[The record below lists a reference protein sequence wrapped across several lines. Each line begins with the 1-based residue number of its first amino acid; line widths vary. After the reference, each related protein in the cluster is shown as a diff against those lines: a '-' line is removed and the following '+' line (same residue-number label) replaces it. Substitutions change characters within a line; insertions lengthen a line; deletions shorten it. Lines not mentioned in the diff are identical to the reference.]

1 MINNILKKIEKA
13 NEVQN
18 VELGKHEVELGALQ
32 DLEKKVEQ
40 FANENKQVVDL
51 IKSLD
56 SVKSKFKVLDKK
68 IASDFTKLRDESEKL
83 FKQASDLGI
92 ETKIPFQLGAKVA
105 KLYGE
110 NWDMDAINFLRK

>member
-13 NEVQN
+13 NEVQK
-18 VELGKHEVELGALQ
+18 VELEKHEVDLGALQ

-40 FANENKQVVDL
+40 FATENKQVVDL

>member
-1 MINNILKKIEKA
+1 MSLNDILKKISQPEKTELA
-13 NEVQN
+13 KHEI
-18 VELGKHEVELGALQ
+18 ELGSIQ
-32 DLEKKVEQ
+32 DLEKRVEQ
-40 FANENKQVVDL
+40 FASENKQVVDL

-56 SVKSKFKVLDKK
+56 SVKSKFKQLDKK
-68 IASDFTKLRDESEKL
+68 IASDFKLLRDDSEKL

>member
-1 MINNILKKIEKA
+1 MNTRKTVYNKLFTEKA
-13 NEVQN
+13 ELSTHEI
-18 VELGKHEVELGALQ
+18 ELGSIQ
-32 DLEKKVEQ
+32 DLEKRVQQ
-40 FANENKQVVDL
+40 FGLENNQVVEL

-56 SVKSKFKVLDKK
+56 VVKSKFKQLDKK
-68 IASDFTKLRDESEKL
+68 IASDFKLLRDDSEKL

>member
-1 MINNILKKIEKA
+1 MRDNILKDIYLNNK
-13 NEVQN
+13 
-18 VELGKHEVELGALQ
+18 VELSAIDVELGALQ
-32 DLEKKVEQ
+32 DLEKRVEQ
-40 FANENKQVVDL
+40 FALENKQVVDL

-56 SVKSKFKVLDKK
+56 SVKNKFKQLDKK
-68 IASDFTKLRDESEKL
+68 ISGDFKLLRDDSEKL

-110 NWDMDAINFLRK
+110 NWDMDAISFLRK

>member
-1 MINNILKKIEKA
+1 MNTRKIIYNKLFTE
-13 NEVQN
+13 N
-18 VELGKHEVELGALQ
+18 VELAKHEVGLGSIQ
-32 DLEKKVEQ
+32 NLEKRVEQ
-40 FANENKQVVDL
+40 FRNENNQVVEL

-56 SVKSKFKVLDKK
+56 VVKSKFKQLDKK
-68 IASDFTKLRDESEKL
+68 IASDFELLRNDSEKL

-92 ETKIPFQLGAKVA
+92 ETKIPFQLGAKVS